1 VHILGHLTGRLLLER
16 EPYRV
21 NIAKIVD
28 CAAANSKC
36 IELNTNPRR
45 LDMNWSHWR
54 RAAEKGVLCAI
65 NPDAHRTDQFVFV
78 RAGTFQARKGWL
90 TADQVLNTKPLAEL
104 QSWLRR

>member
-1 VHILGHLTGRLLLER
+1 M
-16 EPYRV
+16 
-21 NIAKIVD
+21 D
-28 CAAANSKC
+28 
-36 IELNTNPRR
+36 
-45 LDMNWSHWR
+45 WSHWR